1 MYQNK
6 AWVQEMK
13 KRTRISQKYFKLKNA
28 LMMASRD
35 STDLGFF
42 CLHCVEKKNPL
53 RIRKKTVKENVND
66 PVP

>member
-42 CLHCVEKKNPL
+42 CLHCVEKNPL
-53 RIRKKTVKENVND
+53 RIRKKQCKKT
-66 PVP
+66 